1 VLEELEM
8 QISTIAVIGGLGNTG
23 GRVAE
28 RLDGC
33 NSPVMNGIGRTLRR
47 QPKDFFDYARQ
58 TAATG
63 IWSAQS

>member
-1 VLEELEM
+1 M
-8 QISTIAVIGGLGNTG
+8 QISTIAVIGGLGKIG
-23 GRVAE
+23 DRVVE
-28 RLDGC
+28 RLDGR
-33 NSPVMNGIGRTLRR
+33 NSPVMNGIGRILCR